1 MIQISF
7 AGAACPEIQA
17 VQDMRIL
24 TLTHVYD
31 NPNWVYNFHSHDTTA
46 EIIYIESGR
55 GLYTLG
61 NVSYAAC
68 GGNLIIVN
76 PGVIH
81 SLASD
86 AQEALNAWTLS
97 ITGFCLPG
105 LAPNQVIPA
114 AAYPMTRLG
123 RWESYV
129 RGSFSLLLE
138 QQAGG
143 APQAASISRAAAM
156 TLVLLANELMQPE
169 GQAEANGGL
178 SESHN
183 HSAFAM
189 EVIRYMDRHFQEPI
203 TLEKLSDVFHISAGH
218 ISHALT
224 RTCGI
229 SPINYLI
236 SRRIGE
242 AQWLLLT
249 TELPVRDI
257 ALRVGYENAYHFSK
271 LFFKRIGMRPQ
282 DFRERFKTDPQR
294 QADGQDRA

>member
-7 AGAACPEIQA
+7 ANATCPELRS
-17 VQDMRIL
+17 VQTMNIL
-24 TLTHVYD
+24 TLTHVFD

-55 GLYTLG
+55 GIYTLG
-61 NVSYAAC
+61 NVSYAAS

-86 AQEALNAWTLS
+86 PQEALNAWTLS
-97 ITGFCLPG
+97 ISEFCLPG
-105 LAPNQVIPA
+105 LSPNQVIPGS
-114 AAYPMTRLG
+114 AYPMIRLG
-123 RWESYV
+123 KWEEYV

-138 QQAGG
+138 QQADGM
-143 APQAASISRAAAM
+143 PQSASVSHAAAM
-156 TLVLLANELMQPE
+156 TLLLLANQLMQPE
-169 GQAEANGGL
+169 GQLEANRGF
-178 SESHN
+178 SESQK
-183 HSAFAM
+183 HSAFAL

-203 TLEKLSDVFHISAGH
+203 TLEMLSDVFHISAGH

-224 RTCGI
+224 RACGI

-249 TELPVRDI
+249 TELSVRDI

-271 LFFKRIGMRPQ
+271 LFAKRIGMRPQ

-294 QADGQDRA
+294 ESSGSAP